1 MFTRE
6 QLQALSSI
14 DDIAKLSPRDFEW
27 FTKFLLEKKGH
38 TGVFVTEKHGELN
51 GDGGVDVRSFVNG
64 KKVYTQCKKWSP
76 SFKGT
81 FRGFLPVRVIRE
93 LGGCML
99 RDKVS
104 EGLIVTTLSFEGLD
118 RKEAGLMN
126 IHLIGRE
133 EIVKEMQLVNS
144 RFRERQKL
152 RISTVLWR
160 ILSGIGKMLLL
171 GIREIFIG

>member
-1 MFTRE
+1 VFTRE

-99 RDKVS
+99 RDKVTD
-104 EGLIVTTLSFEGLD
+104 GLIVTTLSFESLD
-118 RKEAGLMN
+118 RKEAALMN
-126 IHLIGRE
+126 VQLIGRE
-133 EIVKEMQLVNS
+133 EIVAEMQLINPNFGK
-144 RFRERQKL
+144 RAHL
-152 RISTVLWR
+152 RITTIIWR
-160 ILSGIGKMLLL
+160 ILFGIVRIFIL
-171 GIREIFIG
+171 GIRELFFR